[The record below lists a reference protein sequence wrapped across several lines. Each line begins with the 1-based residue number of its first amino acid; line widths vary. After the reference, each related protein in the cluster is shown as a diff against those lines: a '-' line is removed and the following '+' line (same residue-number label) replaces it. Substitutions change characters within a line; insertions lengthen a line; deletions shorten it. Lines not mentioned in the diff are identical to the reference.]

1 MPWSIAGIELESRF
15 FLGTAGYPSPLVL
28 EQAIKASG
36 SQVVTVSLKRQMAQ
50 QGASAQKGSQSFY
63 GLIKQ
68 SGAHLLPNTAGCHT
82 ASEAIALAHMARE
95 LFDTTWLKLEV
106 IGDEYT
112 LQPDPFELVRAA
124 EELIKEG
131 FEVFPYCTD
140 DLVTCQ
146 RLLDV
151 GCRILMPWGAPIGS
165 GQGLI
170 NPFALQTLRN
180 RLPDVPLVIDAGI
193 GSPMDA
199 AQAMELGFDA
209 VLLNSA
215 VSRSHN
221 PVLMAEAFKLAIEAG
236 RKGWEAGI
244 MAEQDL
250 AVATTPVT
258 GRPFI
263 LQ

>member
-1 MPWSIAGIELESRF
+1 MSWSIAGIELESRF

-50 QGASAQKGSQSFY
+50 QSASAQTGGQSFY
-63 GLIKQ
+63 ALIKQ

-124 EELIKEG
+124 EELVKEG

-263 LQ
+263 L